1 MVGNCG
7 VCLSQQSIYIAT
19 KLSLFK
25 VNYVRKSKMGFEIRK
40 KGKHVKA
47 EKFVKKMKEIY
58 EEVKAVLK
66 IKKYVDKNRKM
77 VVEYKV
83 GDRVLLS
90 TKNLTWQ
97 MRNRKTK
104 KLKKFIGPYKIKKII
119 LENVVELDLSVLM
132 KIHPVVN
139 MSRITMYQKQVE
151 RQKKIPPSLVEI
163 DREKKYEVEKC

>member
-1 MVGNCG
+1 MVGNYR

-40 KGKHVKA
+40 KRKHVKA

-66 IKKYVDKNRKM
+66 IKKYVDRNRKM

-104 KLKKFIGPYKIKKII
+104 KLKKFIGTYKIKKII
-119 LENVVELDLSVLM
+119 LENVVKLELLVLM

-139 MSRITMYQKQVE
+139 MSRITMYQKQVVI
-151 RQKKIPPSLVEI
+151 R
-163 DREKKYEVEKC
+163 